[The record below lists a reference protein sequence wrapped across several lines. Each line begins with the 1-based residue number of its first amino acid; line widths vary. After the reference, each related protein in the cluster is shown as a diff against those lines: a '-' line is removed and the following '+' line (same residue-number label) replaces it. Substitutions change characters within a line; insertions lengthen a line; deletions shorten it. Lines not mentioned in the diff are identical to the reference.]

1 MMKWS
6 NSLFQQ
12 FFVIISE
19 TSYIE
24 QAQTTN
30 YFIRSFMQFFR
41 YYSSDKQTATLYE
54 ELKTADRLKKIFTS
68 VDMLRSLEILNRQ
81 EYDNITIQRCFV
93 IEWLW
98 NHYDLLTARSQEYIS
113 SFISV
118 DPVRLQIPVIGMTPE
133 GTQDTIL
140 TGSIR

>member
-1 MMKWS
+1 MKWS

-24 QAQTTN
+24 QSQTTN
-30 YFIRSFMQFFR
+30 FFIRSFMEFFR

-68 VDMLRSLEILNRQ
+68 VDMLRSLEIPNRQ
-81 EYDNITIQRCFV
+81 EYDNITIQRCSV

-98 NHYDLLTARSQEYIS
+98 NHYDLLTARSQDYIS
-113 SFISV
+113 SSISV
-118 DPVRLQIPVIGMTPE
+118 DPLRLQIAVIGTNPE
-133 GTQDTIL
+133 GAQDIIL

>member
-30 YFIRSFMQFFR
+30 YFIRSFMEFFR

-118 DPVRLQIPVIGMTPE
+118 DPVRLQIAVIGMTTE

>member
-1 MMKWS
+1 MKWS

-24 QAQTTN
+24 QSQTTN
-30 YFIRSFMQFFR
+30 YFIRSFMEFFR

-68 VDMLRSLEILNRQ
+68 VDMLRSLEIPNRQ

-118 DPVRLQIPVIGMTPE
+118 DPVRLQIDVIGITPE
-133 GTQDTIL
+133 GAQDIIL
-140 TGSIR
+140 TGTIR

>member
-1 MMKWS
+1 MKWS

-30 YFIRSFMQFFR
+30 YFIRSFMEFFR

-118 DPVRLQIPVIGMTPE
+118 DPVRLQIAVIGMTTE

>member
-1 MMKWS
+1 MKWS

-30 YFIRSFMQFFR
+30 YFIRSFMEFFR

-118 DPVRLQIPVIGMTPE
+118 DPVRLQIAVIGMTTK

>member
-1 MMKWS
+1 MKWT

-30 YFIRSFMQFFR
+30 FFIRSFMEFFR

-54 ELKTADRLKKIFTS
+54 ELRTAERLKIIFTS
-68 VDMLRSLEILNRQ
+68 VDMLRSLEIPNNQ
-81 EYDNITIQRCFV
+81 EYDDITIQRCSV

-98 NHYDLLTARSQEYIS
+98 NHYDLLTARSQDYIS

-118 DPVRLQIPVIGMTPE
+118 DPIRLQIAVIGMKPE
-133 GTQDTIL
+133 GAQDTIL